1 MTPTAGDEAS
11 DCDITD
17 KNRRTAL
24 RIAGWLRH
32 R

>member
-1 MTPTAGDEAS
+1 MTSTAGDEAS
-11 DCDITD
+11 DCDITGE
-17 KNRRTAL
+17 NRRAAL

>member
-1 MTPTAGDEAS
+1 MTPATGDEAG
-11 DCDITD
+11 DRDITD
-17 KNRRTAL
+17 KNRCTAL